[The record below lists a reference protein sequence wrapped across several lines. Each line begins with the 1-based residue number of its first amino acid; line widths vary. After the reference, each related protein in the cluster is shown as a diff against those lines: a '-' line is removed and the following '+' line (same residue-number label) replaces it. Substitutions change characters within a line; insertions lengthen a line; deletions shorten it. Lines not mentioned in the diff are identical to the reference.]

1 MKKHGCGE
9 RENGKTEREESSAN
23 PTMLPLPVAHTK
35 ARTPP
40 CRAWKARGVFPFFK
54 PFPHRNTFF
63 PRGLQKAPRRRTL
76 LLPSEKYA
84 PPRSSAAPRS
94 RLPTAAILSPGITI
108 LFSLPRTPRGE
119 IPPGSS
125 LPPIPAAPEHRRPA
139 PERCF
144 RPCPPPPQG
153 SRPPGFRMAGFSGTP
168 AAAYEKRPE
177 RPGLFPS
184 LQRRR
189 IRRFSAPRPSPHRH
203 LHPSF
208 SHPLRPLPRCRVSG
222 RARPC
227 GGAFPQ
233 PRR

>member
-1 MKKHGCGE
+1 MAAEKEKTVKRSVRRVRQIRPCFRFPSHIRRPAPRPAAHGRPG
-9 RENGKTEREESSAN
+9 AF
-23 PTMLPLPVAHTK
+23 
-35 ARTPP
+35 
-40 CRAWKARGVFPFFK
+40 FPFSS
-54 PFPHRNTFF
+54 PS
-63 PRGLQKAPRRRTL
+63 RTATRF
-76 LLPSEKYA
+76 S
-84 PPRSSAAPRS
+84 PRSAKGSAQANAPSPFRKIRS
-94 RLPTAAILSPGITI
+94 APKFRRAPVTAPHGGNPFPGITI

-139 PERCF
+139 PERFF

-208 SHPLRPLPRCRVSG
+208 SHPLRPRPRCRVSG

>member
-1 MKKHGCGE
+1 MAAEKE
-9 RENGKTEREESSAN
+9 KTVKRS
-23 PTMLPLPVAHTK
+23 V
-35 ARTPP
+35 RRVRQIRP
-40 CRAWKARGVFPFFK
+40 CFRFPS
-54 PFPHRNTFF
+54 H
-63 PRGLQKAPRRRTL
+63 
-76 LLPSEKYA
+76 
-84 PPRSSAAPRS
+84 
-94 RLPTAAILSPGITI
+94 I
-108 LFSLPRTPRGE
+108 
-119 IPPGSS
+119 
-125 LPPIPAAPEHRRPA
+125 RRPA
-139 PERCF
+139 PRPAAHGRPGAFFPFSSPSRTATRFPPRSAKGSAQANAPSPFRKIRSVPEVPPRPGHGSPRRQSFPRHNHPFFPSPHSARRNPAGKLPAADAGRKRCF
-144 RPCPPPPQG
+144 RPYPPPPQG

-208 SHPLRPLPRCRVSG
+208 SHPLRPRPRCRVSG